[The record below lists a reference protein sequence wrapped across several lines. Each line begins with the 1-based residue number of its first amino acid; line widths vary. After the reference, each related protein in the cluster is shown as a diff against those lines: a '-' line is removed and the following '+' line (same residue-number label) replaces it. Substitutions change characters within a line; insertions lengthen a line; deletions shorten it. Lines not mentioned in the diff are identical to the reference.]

1 MLTAGGRACRQAG
14 GRAARCRCHKAA
26 NRSLYQPSCT
36 TRLGRVLGRAPPQ
49 TAACIPTH
57 ALANGS
63 LPARPL
69 PLSTSP
75 CYAACRRVIVMPCR
89 IRVCPPLPLSR
100 SRHLPQAV
108 VGRGAARGLE
118 GRQRRCLAARS
129 GVYRGRGRR
138 RRYDDRPD
146 RRVEGGRERSWSE
159 EDFEILS
166 CERAVCAEVRERV
179 LCIIER

>member
-1 MLTAGGRACRQAG
+1 MITAGGRACRQAG
-14 GRAARCRCHKAA
+14 GRAARCRYHKAA

-36 TRLGRVLGRAPPQ
+36 TRLARVVVGRAPPQ
-49 TAACIPTH
+49 TAASIPTR
-57 ALANGS
+57 ALANGSRS

-89 IRVCPPLPLSR
+89 IRACPPRPLSR
-100 SRHLPQAV
+100 SRHLRQAV
-108 VGRGAARGLE
+108 VGRAAARGSE

-129 GVYRGRGRR
+129 GVFRGRGRR

-146 RRVEGGRERSWSE
+146 RRVEGGRERR

-166 CERAVCAEVRERV
+166 TCERAVCAEVRERV
-179 LCIIER
+179 CAL